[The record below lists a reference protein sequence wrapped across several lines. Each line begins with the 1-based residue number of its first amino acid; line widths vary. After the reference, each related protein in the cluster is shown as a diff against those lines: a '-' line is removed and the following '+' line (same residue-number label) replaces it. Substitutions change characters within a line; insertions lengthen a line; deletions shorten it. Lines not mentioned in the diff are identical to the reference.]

1 MFVKLIS
8 NLITKLPV
16 IKQFDELGGGIY
28 GTVRAGVTILIIFT
42 IVSAISPI
50 IPDSGIIKVINE
62 SHIAKFI
69 YENNV
74 IIKTFL

>member
-28 GTVRAGVTILIIFT
+28 GAVRASIIILIVFT

-50 IPDSGIIKVINE
+50 IPNLGVIKVINE
-62 SHIAKFI
+62 SHIAKSI
-69 YENNV
+69 YENNI
-74 IIKTFL
+74 IIKMFL